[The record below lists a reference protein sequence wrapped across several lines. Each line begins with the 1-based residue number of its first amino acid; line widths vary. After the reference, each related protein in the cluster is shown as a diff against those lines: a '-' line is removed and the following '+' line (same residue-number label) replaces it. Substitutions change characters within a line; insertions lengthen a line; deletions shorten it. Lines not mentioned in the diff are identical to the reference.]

1 VPVHHLPANRPA
13 EGTLFLD
20 LIAAIGELVLD
31 VTIAPEDDLIP
42 DDERDARIRIG
53 GGGQAANFCAWA
65 ASLGEPARLLTR
77 VGDDEAGR
85 RLVAELGEGGVE
97 VLAARGPEPTGAI
110 AVLLGPD
117 GRRTFARQQGAGR
130 GLRPEDVQAAWL
142 AGVRLLHVSAYA
154 LFGEPSASA
163 VRRAAELA
171 REEGALLSVDLGSA
185 ADVRAFGAA
194 RLASTLTELRPEL
207 LFGTEPEMAELGAP
221 AGSVG
226 AVPVVKLGPRG
237 CRVLGRRV
245 PAPAVDAV
253 DGTGAGDAFA
263 AAFCVAYL
271 DGATPLEAAGR
282 AVLVAARAVTQM
294 GARP

>member
-1 VPVHHLPANRPA
+1 MG
-13 EGTLFLD
+13 GTLFLD

-31 VTIAPEDDLIP
+31 VTIAPEDELIP

-85 RLVAELGEGGVE
+85 RLVAELGADGVE

-110 AVLLGPD
+110 AVLVGPG
-117 GRRTFARQQGAGR
+117 GRRTFARQPGAGR
-130 GLRPEDVQAAWL
+130 GLRAEDVGAGWL
-142 AGVRLLHVSAYA
+142 AGVDLLHVSAYA
-154 LFGEPSASA
+154 LYGEPSASA
-163 VRRAAELA
+163 VRRAVELA
-171 REEGALLSVDLGSA
+171 RAERALLSVDLGSA
-185 ADVRAFGAA
+185 ADVRAFGAE
-194 RLASTLTELRPEL
+194 RLVGELAALRPDL
-207 LFGTEPEMAELGAP
+207 LFATEAELAALGEAH
-221 AGSVG
+221 AASVA

-245 PAPAVDAV
+245 PAPAAEVV

-282 AVLVAARAVTQM
+282 AVLVAARAVTKL